1 MISDQCLDTKAV
13 CGLWLD
19 GFMHK
24 RKPGTVKTYLHSLLS
39 FVKFLTCVDSLVDVE
54 EKNLSAMQTKIQHWL
69 KSLRRPL
76 NERKWEKKEEDARK
90 LAKPEDFINFDE
102 ATCVQEAVR
111 VLDRFSASTS
121 TISMSEYTLVRNFL
135 ISTVLV
141 DNASRSGAVANVSV
155 KDIAKATRDGDMMVA
170 TVLDHKTLAAT
181 GPANLCLT
189 LDTFRHL
196 NIFISKIRPQV
207 ASASPAE
214 AATVF
219 LTWHGQPMSSSAVS
233 LAFSSCWQNATGKKM
248 NASLMRKSQVTHIH
262 SCKPQLKLDL
272 ALHMNHAVR
281 TAENV
286 YFAQEKKNKIG
297 SHCNSYEN
305 INEKRN
311 EKKRGR

>member
-1 MISDQCLDTKAV
+1 MTSSVKKLEIYGVQQRELCWFRSYLSNRKQFCRVNGVASDIE
-13 CGLWLD
+13 
-19 GFMHK
+19 
-24 RKPGTVKTYLHSLLS
+24 
-39 FVKFLTCVDSLVDVE
+39 DVE
-54 EKNLSAMQTKIQHWL
+54 VGVPQGSCLG
-69 KSLRRPL
+69 PL
-76 NERKWEKKEEDARK
+76 LFLIYIHFMPNPLYLYPR
-90 LAKPEDFINFDE
+90 LATPEDFIKFDE

-111 VLDRFSASTS
+111 VLNRFSASTS

-135 ISTVLV
+135 IGTVLV

-155 KDIAKATRDGDMMVA
+155 EDIANATRYGDMMVA

-196 NIFISKIRPQV
+196 DIFISKIRPQV
-207 ASASPAE
+207 ASASPAG

-286 YFAQEKKNKIG
+286 YFAQEKNKKG

-305 INEKRN
+305 INEKYN
-311 EKKRGR
+311 DKKRGR